1 MRRAIKLQREQSC
14 SSLRKLR
21 AMKIVFCCT
30 NTKAEPWLEGFRQA
44 LPGVDIWEWQATPEG
59 QAPKLADHAVV
70 WSPPQSFIDEQTQLQ
85 NLFNI
90 GAGVDAL
97 LKLNLP
103 SSLNIVRL
111 NDAGMSVQMSE
122 YVCHAVIRYF
132 REFNQYEKDTQEKRW
147 SYRKP
152 SLRSEFSVG
161 VLGAGVLGSK
171 VAQALQQ
178 FEFPVNV
185 WSRSPKQLAGV
196 KSFTGPDQLPAFLN
210 ATRVLVN
217 LLPLTPDTENILN
230 RANLSKLQAGSFLI
244 NVARGKH
251 VVDQDLL
258 DLLEQGQIAGAT
270 LDVFRV
276 EPLPQDHAFWNHPKI
291 VVTPHTSAR
300 TMREESIAQIAG
312 KIKAV
317 YAGQFIE
324 GHVDKIRGY

>member
-14 SSLRKLR
+14 SSLRKLH

-97 LKLNLP
+97 LKLSLP

-111 NDAGMSVQMSE
+111 NDAGMSAQMSE

-132 REFNQYEKDTQEKRW
+132 REFKHYENDQLEQRW

-152 SLRSEFSVG
+152 VLRSEFSVG

-185 WSRSPKQLAGV
+185 WSRSPKDLVGV
-196 KSFTGPDQLPAFLN
+196 KSFTGPDQLSAFLN

-230 RANLSKLQAGSFLI
+230 HANLSQLQAGSYLI

-258 DLLEQGQIAGAT
+258 NLLDQGHMAGAT

-276 EPLPQDHAFWNHPKI
+276 EPLPQDHAFWKHPKV

-300 TMREESIAQIAG
+300 TLREESVAQIAS
-312 KIKAV
+312 KIQAV
-317 YAGQFIE
+317 YAGQPIE
-324 GHVDKIRGY
+324 GRVDKVRGY

>member
-1 MRRAIKLQREQSC
+1 
-14 SSLRKLR
+14 
-21 AMKIVFCCT
+21 
-30 NTKAEPWLEGFRQA
+30 
-44 LPGVDIWEWQATPEG
+44 
-59 QAPKLADHAVV
+59 V
-70 WSPPQSFIDEQTQLQ
+70 WSPPQQFIDEQTQLQ

-103 SSLNIVRL
+103 NSLNIVRL

-132 REFNQYEKDTQEKRW
+132 REFNHYEKDTQEKRW

-152 SLRSEFSVG
+152 PVRSEFSVG

-196 KSFTGPDQLPAFLN
+196 KSFTGLEQLPAFLK

-230 RANLSKLQAGSFLI
+230 RANLSQLQAGAFLI

-258 DLLEQGQIAGAT
+258 DLLDQGHMAGAT

-276 EPLPQDHAFWNHPKI
+276 EPLPQDHAFWSHPKI
-291 VVTPHTSAR
+291 VITPHTSAR

-317 YAGQFIE
+317 DAGQFIE
-324 GHVDKIRGY
+324 GRVDKIRGY

>member
-1 MRRAIKLQREQSC
+1 MQKEQSC
-14 SSLRKLR
+14 SSLRKL
-21 AMKIVFCCT
+21 AHMKIVFCCT

-44 LPGVDIWEWQATPEG
+44 LPGIDIWEWQAAPAG
-59 QAPKLADHAVV
+59 QAPQLADHAVV

-85 NLFNI
+85 SLFNI

-97 LKLNLP
+97 LKLTLP
-103 SSLNIVRL
+103 ESLNIVRL

-132 REFNQYEKDTQEKRW
+132 REFKQYENDQTEQRW
-147 SYRKP
+147 SFRKP
-152 SLRSEFSVG
+152 ALRSEFSVG

-171 VAQALQQ
+171 VAQSLQQ
-178 FEFPVNV
+178 FDFPVNV

-196 KSFTGPDQLPAFLN
+196 SSYTGPEQLPAFLK
-210 ATRVLVN
+210 ASKVLVN
-217 LLPLTPDTENILN
+217 LLPLTPDTENLLN
-230 RANLSKLQAGSFLI
+230 HANLSQLQAGAYLI

-251 VVDQDLL
+251 VVEQDLL
-258 DLLEQGQIAGAT
+258 NLLDQGHMAGAT

-276 EPLPQDHAFWNHPKI
+276 EPLPQDHAFWKHPKI
-291 VVTPHTSAR
+291 VLTPHTSAR
-300 TMREESIAQIAG
+300 TMRDESIAQIAS

-324 GHVDKIRGY
+324 GRVDKLRGY

>member
-1 MRRAIKLQREQSC
+1 
-14 SSLRKLR
+14 
-21 AMKIVFCCT
+21 MKIVFCCS

-44 LPGVDIWEWQATPEG
+44 LPGVEIWEWQAAPAG

-97 LKLNLP
+97 LKLKLP

-111 NDAGMSVQMSE
+111 NDAGMSVQMAE

-132 REFNQYEKDTQEKRW
+132 RELNHYEKDTQEKRW

-152 SLRSEFSVG
+152 ALRSEFSVG

-185 WSRSPKQLAGV
+185 WSRSPKQLTGV
-196 KSFTGPDQLPAFLN
+196 KSFAFLK

-217 LLPLTPDTENILN
+217 LLPLTADTENILN
-230 RANLSKLQAGSFLI
+230 RANLSQLQAGSFLI

-251 VVDQDLL
+251 VVDQDLI
-258 DLLEQGQIAGAT
+258 DLLDQGHMAGAT

-276 EPLPQDHAFWNHPKI
+276 EPLPPDHAFWSHPQI

-300 TMREESIAQIAG
+300 TLRDESVAQIAS
-312 KIKAV
+312 KIQSV
-317 YAGQFIE
+317 YVGLPIE
-324 GHVDKIRGY
+324 GRVDKVRGY

>member
-1 MRRAIKLQREQSC
+1 
-14 SSLRKLR
+14 
-21 AMKIVFCCT
+21 MKIVFCCI

-44 LPGVDIWEWQATPEG
+44 LPGVDIWEWQAAPAG
-59 QAPKLADHAVV
+59 QAPQLADHAVV

-85 NLFNI
+85 SLFNI

-97 LKLNLP
+97 LKLTLP
-103 SSLNIVRL
+103 ESLNIVRL

-132 REFNQYEKDTQEKRW
+132 REFKQYENDQTEQRW
-147 SYRKP
+147 SFRKP
-152 SLRSEFSVG
+152 ALRSEFSVG

-171 VAQALQQ
+171 VAQSLQQ
-178 FEFPVNV
+178 FDFPVNV

-196 KSFTGPDQLPAFLN
+196 TSYTGPEQLPAFLK
-210 ATRVLVN
+210 ASKVLVN
-217 LLPLTPDTENILN
+217 LLPLTPDTENLLN
-230 RANLSKLQAGSFLI
+230 HANLSQLQAGAYLI

-258 DLLEQGQIAGAT
+258 NLLDQGHMAGAT

-276 EPLPQDHAFWNHPKI
+276 EPLPQDHAFWKHPKI
-291 VVTPHTSAR
+291 VLTPHTSAR
-300 TMREESIAQIAG
+300 TVREESIAQIAS

-324 GHVDKIRGY
+324 GRVDKLRGY

>member
-1 MRRAIKLQREQSC
+1 
-14 SSLRKLR
+14 
-21 AMKIVFCCT
+21 MKIVFCCT

-44 LPGVDIWEWQATPEG
+44 LPGIDIWEWQAAPAG
-59 QAPKLADHAVV
+59 QAPQLADHAVV

-85 NLFNI
+85 SLFNI

-97 LKLNLP
+97 LKLTLP
-103 SSLNIVRL
+103 ESLNIVRL

-132 REFNQYEKDTQEKRW
+132 REFKQYENDQTEQRW
-147 SYRKP
+147 SFRKP
-152 SLRSEFSVG
+152 ALRSEFSVG

-171 VAQALQQ
+171 VAQSLQQ
-178 FEFPVNV
+178 FDFPVNV

-196 KSFTGPDQLPAFLN
+196 SSYTGPEQLPAFLK
-210 ATRVLVN
+210 ASKVLVN
-217 LLPLTPDTENILN
+217 LLPLTPDTENLLN
-230 RANLSKLQAGSFLI
+230 HANLSQLQAGAYLI

-251 VVDQDLL
+251 VVEQDLL
-258 DLLEQGQIAGAT
+258 NLLDQGHMAGAT

-276 EPLPQDHAFWNHPKI
+276 EPLPQDHAFWKHPKI
-291 VVTPHTSAR
+291 VLTPHTSAR
-300 TMREESIAQIAG
+300 TMRDESIAQIAS

-324 GHVDKIRGY
+324 GRVDKLRGY

>member
-1 MRRAIKLQREQSC
+1 MRQGIKLPREQSC
-14 SSLRKLR
+14 SSLRKLPL
-21 AMKIVFCCT
+21 MKIVFCCT
-30 NTKAEPWLEGFRQA
+30 NTKAEPWLESFRKA
-44 LPGVDIWEWQATPEG
+44 LPGVDIWEWQAA
-59 QAPKLADHAVV
+59 APDEAPRLADHAVV
-70 WSPPQSFIDEQTQLQ
+70 WSPPQQFIDEQSKLQ

-185 WSRSPKQLAGV
+185 WSRSPKNLAGV
-196 KSFTGPDQLPAFLN
+196 TSFTGPEQLPAFLK

-217 LLPLTPDTENILN
+217 LLPLTADTENILN
-230 RANLSKLQAGSFLI
+230 RTNLSQLQAGAFLI

-258 DLLEQGQIAGAT
+258 DLLEQGHMAGAT

-276 EPLPQDHAFWNHPKI
+276 EPLPQDHTFWNHPKI

-324 GHVDKIRGY
+324 GRVDKVRGY

>member
-14 SSLRKLR
+14 SSLRKLH

-44 LPGVDIWEWQATPEG
+44 LPGVDIWEWQASPEG

-97 LKLNLP
+97 LKLSLP

-111 NDAGMSVQMSE
+111 NDAGMSAQMSE

-132 REFNQYEKDTQEKRW
+132 REFKYYENDQLEQRW

-152 SLRSEFSVG
+152 VLRSEFSVG

-196 KSFTGPDQLPAFLN
+196 KSFTGPDQLPVFLN

-230 RANLSKLQAGSFLI
+230 RANLSQLKAGSFLI

-276 EPLPQDHAFWNHPKI
+276 EPLPQDHAFWSHPKI

-312 KIKAV
+312 KMNAV

-324 GHVDKIRGY
+324 GRVDKIRGY

>member
-1 MRRAIKLQREQSC
+1 MRRAIKLPREQSC
-14 SSLRKLR
+14 SSLRKLP

-44 LPGVDIWEWQATPEG
+44 LPGVEIWEWQAAPAG
-59 QAPKLADHAVV
+59 QALKLADHAVV

-97 LKLNLP
+97 LKLKLP

-111 NDAGMSVQMSE
+111 NDAGMSVQMAE

-132 REFNQYEKDTQEKRW
+132 RELNHYEKDTQEKRW

-152 SLRSEFSVG
+152 ALRSEFSVG

-185 WSRSPKQLAGV
+185 WSRSPKQLTGV
-196 KSFTGPDQLPAFLN
+196 KSFTGPEQLPAFLK

-217 LLPLTPDTENILN
+217 LLPLTADTENILN
-230 RANLSKLQAGSFLI
+230 RANLSQLQAGSFLI

-251 VVDQDLL
+251 VVDQDLI
-258 DLLEQGQIAGAT
+258 DLLDQGHMAGAT

-276 EPLPQDHAFWNHPKI
+276 EPLPPDHAFWRHPQI

-300 TMREESIAQIAG
+300 TLRDESVAQIAS
-312 KIKAV
+312 KIQSV
-317 YAGQFIE
+317 YAGLPIE
-324 GHVDKIRGY
+324 GRVDKVRGY

>member
-1 MRRAIKLQREQSC
+1 MQKEQSC
-14 SSLRKLR
+14 SSLRKL
-21 AMKIVFCCT
+21 AHMKIVFCCT

-44 LPGVDIWEWQATPEG
+44 LPGVDIWEWQAAPAG
-59 QAPKLADHAVV
+59 QAPQLADHAVV

-85 NLFNI
+85 SLFNI

-97 LKLNLP
+97 LKLTLP
-103 SSLNIVRL
+103 ESLNIVRL

-132 REFNQYEKDTQEKRW
+132 REFKQYENDQTEQRW
-147 SYRKP
+147 SFRKP
-152 SLRSEFSVG
+152 ALRSEFSVG

-171 VAQALQQ
+171 VAQSLQQ
-178 FEFPVNV
+178 FDFPVNV

-196 KSFTGPDQLPAFLN
+196 SSYTGPEQLPAFLK
-210 ATRVLVN
+210 ASKVLVN
-217 LLPLTPDTENILN
+217 LLPLTPDTENLLN
-230 RANLSKLQAGSFLI
+230 HANLSQLQAGAYLI

-258 DLLEQGQIAGAT
+258 NLLDQGHMAGAT

-276 EPLPQDHAFWNHPKI
+276 EPLPQDHAFWKHPKI
-291 VVTPHTSAR
+291 VLTPHTSAR
-300 TMREESIAQIAG
+300 TMRDESIAQIAS

-324 GHVDKIRGY
+324 GRVDKLRGY

>member
-1 MRRAIKLQREQSC
+1 MRQGIKLPREQSC
-14 SSLRKLR
+14 SSLRKLPL
-21 AMKIVFCCT
+21 MKIVFCCT
-30 NTKAEPWLEGFRQA
+30 NTKAEPWLESFRKA
-44 LPGVDIWEWQATPEG
+44 LPGVDIWEWQAA
-59 QAPKLADHAVV
+59 APDEAPRLADHAVV
-70 WSPPQSFIDEQTQLQ
+70 WSPPQQFIDEQSKLQ

-111 NDAGMSVQMSE
+111 NDVGMSVQMAE

-132 REFNQYEKDTQEKRW
+132 REFNHYEKDTQEKRW
-147 SYRKP
+147 SFRKP
-152 SLRSEFSVG
+152 PLRSEFSVG

-185 WSRSPKQLAGV
+185 WSRSPKQLTGV
-196 KSFTGPDQLPAFLN
+196 KSFIGAEQLPAFLK

-217 LLPLTPDTENILN
+217 LLPLTADTENILN
-230 RANLSKLQAGSFLI
+230 RANLSQLQAGSFLI

-258 DLLEQGQIAGAT
+258 DLLDQGHMAGAT

-276 EPLPQDHAFWNHPKI
+276 EPLPQDHAFWSHPQI

-300 TMREESIAQIAG
+300 TLREESVAQIAS
-312 KIKAV
+312 KIKSV
-317 YAGQFIE
+317 YAGLPIE
-324 GHVDKIRGY
+324 GRVDKVRGY

>member
-1 MRRAIKLQREQSC
+1 
-14 SSLRKLR
+14 
-21 AMKIVFCCT
+21 MKIVFCCI

-44 LPGVDIWEWQATPEG
+44 LPGVDIWEWQAAPAG
-59 QAPKLADHAVV
+59 QAPQLADHAVV

-85 NLFNI
+85 SLFNI

-97 LKLNLP
+97 LKLTLP
-103 SSLNIVRL
+103 ESLNIVRL

-132 REFNQYEKDTQEKRW
+132 REFKQYENDQAEQRW
-147 SYRKP
+147 SFRKP
-152 SLRSEFSVG
+152 ALRSEFSVG

-171 VAQALQQ
+171 VAQSLRQ
-178 FEFPVNV
+178 FDFPVNV

-196 KSFTGPDQLPAFLN
+196 TSYTGPEQLPAFLK
-210 ATRVLVN
+210 ASKVLVN
-217 LLPLTPDTENILN
+217 LLPLTPDTENLLN
-230 RANLSKLQAGSFLI
+230 HANLSQLQAGAYLI

-258 DLLEQGQIAGAT
+258 NLLDQGHMAGAT

-276 EPLPQDHAFWNHPKI
+276 EPLPQDHAFWKHPKI
-291 VVTPHTSAR
+291 VLTPHTSAR
-300 TMREESIAQIAG
+300 TVREESIAQIAS

-324 GHVDKIRGY
+324 GRVDKLRGY